1 MRIYVVEDDPLK
13 AESVSSFLHT
23 LDINAKIE
31 VYRSYISG
39 LSAVQAAKPD
49 LLIVDMALPTYDR
62 SPAHRAGKL
71 RPLGGYEL
79 LRKMQLHGISTPAI
93 VVTMLESFGEGEEET
108 SYEDM
113 TRMCGLEFDELFLG
127 SVYFQIGTSSWQTEL
142 KTIFDKFRT
151 DSK

>member
-1 MRIYVVEDDPLK
+1 
-13 AESVSSFLHT
+13 
-23 LDINAKIE
+23 
-31 VYRSYISG
+31 
-39 LSAVQAAKPD
+39 
-49 LLIVDMALPTYDR
+49 
-62 SPAHRAGKL
+62 
-71 RPLGGYEL
+71 
-79 LRKMQLHGISTPAI
+79 
-93 VVTMLESFGEGEEET
+93 MLESFGEGEEET